1 MEQVRGK
8 QGEILLLNAGNL
20 LFKGVRVRAGH
31 EAAARVRAS
40 LMIDAYNVMGL
51 DALNVGAHDLSLGID
66 YLLEQSYRAAFP
78 FISANLRHHRGNP
91 FFRPYVL
98 KDVRGLRVGILGLLD
113 DQLRPDRIPGGY
125 KIKVDSPLR
134 ALRRYVPELADRG
147 ADLVIVLTDL
157 PEKACRK
164 LARQPFSVHLVVSS
178 SRRNQVSVP
187 MVVDGTMIVHLD
199 RGGKTVG
206 RIDIVPVGTAPR
218 AGGGAV
224 VGRYL
229 FRTAFVPLLL
239 RIPEHPAVGPMVAR
253 ALRELSAEQR
263 RAMDGEP
270 PAPESGCGQEY
281 VGVRVCARCHADRY
295 AWWKATAHARALSAL
310 EAKNRQ
316 YDPEC
321 LVCHTVAYECGHGT
335 VSLQAVEAFPNVQCE
350 SCHGPGS
357 VHVVTGGR
365 EPVADGRVCRKCHTD
380 DRSDTVDLALR
391 VADICSGTRAE

>member
-8 QGEILLLNAGNL
+8 QGEILLLNAGNM
-20 LFKGVRVRAGH
+20 LFKGVHVRPGR
-31 EAAARVRAS
+31 EASARVLAS
-40 LMIDAYNVMGL
+40 LMIDAYNVMAL
-51 DALNVGAHDLSLGID
+51 DALNIGAHDLSLGID
-66 YLLEQSYRAAFP
+66 YLLEQSYRATFP
-78 FISANLRHHRGNP
+78 FISANLRHHRGNL

-98 KDVRGLRVGILGLLD
+98 REIRGLRVGILGLLD
-113 DQLRPDRIPGGY
+113 DQLRLARVPDSY
-125 KIKVDSPLR
+125 KIKVGSPLR
-134 ALRRYVPELADRG
+134 ALRRYVPEILDRG
-147 ADLVIVLTDL
+147 ADLVIVLTDM
-157 PEKACRK
+157 PQKACRK
-164 LARQPFSVHLVVSS
+164 LARQPLPVHLIVSS

-206 RIDIVPVGTAPR
+206 RVDIVPKDAAPR
-218 AGGGAV
+218 AGGGTT

-229 FRTAFVPLLL
+229 FKSSFIPLLL

-253 ALRELSAEQR
+253 ALRQLSAEQR
-263 RAMDGEP
+263 RAMDEEP
-270 PAPESGCGQEY
+270 AAPPSGCGQEY
-281 VGVRVCARCHADRY
+281 VGVEVCARCHPDRY
-295 AWWKATAHARALSAL
+295 AWWKSTAHARALSAL

-335 VSLQAVEAFPNVQCE
+335 VSLETIEAFPNVQCE

-357 VHVVTGGR
+357 VHVMTEGR

-391 VADICSGTRAE
+391 VADICSGTLVE